1 MYEVLSCALKPH
13 CPESLVFR
21 CSLHPHHVPSAVLD
35 GRYKGQDVLP
45 VTLIRGFR
53 SIPWKEALLGRLA
66 YK

>member
-21 CSLHPHHVPSAVLD
+21 CSLHPHHVLSAVLD

-45 VTLIRGFR
+45 VTLIRSF
-53 SIPWKEALLGRLA
+53 
-66 YK
+66 